1 MEQKILKA
9 LIAGNDGSGKTS
21 FVAVLNNVMT
31 PSGACPSIVRDWT
44 KEIELG
50 TTKYV
55 FQVTDMACS
64 HVLTSARKLYYA
76 DVNLVLLMF
85 AVNDRESFLLCRSTW
100 IPEIQSEV
108 PSAGIVLIGNKTDTR
123 TQSSRLTS
131 HNFVETEEGY
141 KLAEAMK
148 LLGYFELSVLKERD
162 RVEEVVYESVRRY
175 LRSTG
180 DNLAN
185 QLTSVV
191 LSTLSLNRVQFI
203 SSTRTTSKHQVLR
216 VVVLGSTKCGKSAF
230 LWCLV
235 HQKFPKPTTPPFVDE
250 WRTIC
255 TIDDVPYALEVF
267 DMSGLSESQKIVSSF
282 VTEKTS
288 VVIMLYNVLAAT
300 TLDDCRLKWFP
311 LVSQLAPQ
319 ATTVLVG
326 THTDQRATQ
335 PLGTP
340 ATVDNETGQAVAKKL
355 NALFYEVGL
364 PSEDSHARTIV
375 AKALEHYAD
384 NVLGHKQ
391 LFKTSS
397 QPSDKQSKTKS
408 LTTPIQAPVASII
421 SFASSGEVSVGHIL
435 KESTSK
441 IK

>member
-364 PSEDSHARTIV
+364 PSEVSHARTIV